1 MRLVFRLNGR
11 LRSVWPT
18 ALTVM
23 LGFLLLGCSDGSS
36 QKGARPPAAPVTVA
50 PVVVKDMPIQL
61 KLIGNVEPYAT
72 VSIKARVGGELKKVN
87 FKEGQDVNRG
97 DLLFVIDPRPLE
109 AALKETQARLARD
122 RALLSKARADLT
134 RYSDLIKKDFVS
146 REAYDQV
153 RATAESLEATV
164 NADEVAVENAR
175 VQLSYCSIHSPLS
188 GRTGNLLADQGNL
201 IKADADKAMV
211 VINQIQPIY
220 VAFSVPERHLAEIK
234 QHLAKG
240 TVQVAARL
248 PQGEGPAEE
257 GVLTFVNN
265 TVDPAT
271 GTILLKGTFDNRE
284 KRLWPGLFVDVTLG
298 FGEDKN
304 ALVAPAPAV
313 QAGQEGAYVFVV
325 KPDLTVEMRPVEVGR
340 TYDGEVVLKKGVA
353 AGETVVTSGHLRL
366 TPGAKVE
373 IKK

>member
-1 MRLVFRLNGR
+1 
-11 LRSVWPT
+11 
-18 ALTVM
+18 
-23 LGFLLLGCSDGSS
+23 
-36 QKGARPPAAPVTVA
+36 
-50 PVVVKDMPIQL
+50 
-61 KLIGNVEPYAT
+61 
-72 VSIKARVGGELKKVN
+72 
-87 FKEGQDVNRG
+87 
-97 DLLFVIDPRPLE
+97 
-109 AALKETQARLARD
+109 
-122 RALLSKARADLT
+122 
-134 RYSDLIKKDFVS
+134 
-146 REAYDQV
+146 
-153 RATAESLEATV
+153 
-164 NADEVAVENAR
+164 
-175 VQLSYCSIHSPLS
+175 
-188 GRTGNLLADQGNL
+188 LADQGNL

-284 KRLWPGLFVDVTLG
+284 KRLWPGLFADVTLG

-373 IKK
+373 IKTPAVSTDKPS